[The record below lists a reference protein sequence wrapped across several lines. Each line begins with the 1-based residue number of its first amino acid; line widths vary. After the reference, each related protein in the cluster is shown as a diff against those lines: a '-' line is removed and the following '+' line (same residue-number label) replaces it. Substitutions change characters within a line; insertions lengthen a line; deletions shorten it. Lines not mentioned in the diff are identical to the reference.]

1 VGTGRE
7 PVKLSAS
14 GLAATA
20 IDEVPPVRNT
30 NAASRPFRVGDSV
43 QSRRDILACASRITL
58 AYALPT
64 FELTAPASEPSPRE
78 SRLSRD
84 LSLAGEWFFRL
95 DPDGSGEAHNWQQS
109 ELSGPSWRTVVVP
122 HTWQVM
128 PGAEEYRGLAWYRR
142 TFEALQEW
150 ESSVVRIEFEAVFHS
165 ATVWVNGQLAG
176 RHLRKGYT
184 SFILNITSLLRL
196 GTQNLIVVKVDNS
209 FDGSML
215 PRGRSSD
222 WAHDGGIYR
231 PVRLLITA
239 PVFIERLAVDAAP
252 HFLSGADTA
261 DYASVEVSTS
271 VRNTTAKSWQGELG
285 YRVEENETGRC
296 VLEKHGV
303 ASVTLQPGE
312 SRSVIWTAGTISEPR
327 LWHFDHPHLYTLKV
341 TLSQRL
347 RVSHQ
352 LDTTFGIRSIE
363 VNNGGLYL
371 NGERLRLM
379 GVERMAGS
387 NPEFGM
393 AEPAEWITH
402 DHDDLKNL
410 NCALTRVH
418 WQQDRRVLDY
428 CDTHGILLQS
438 EVPAWGYDTFGKDA
452 HPLPAIMQNGLEQLQ
467 EMIERDRN
475 HPSIISWGLCN
486 EIDGQ
491 NPPAY
496 EFAQR
501 LYAEAKKLDP
511 RRLCSYASNSLNNT
525 PGKDVSALM
534 DFIECNEYYGSWAE
548 GTPEDL
554 RRNLE
559 EIHRAFP
566 EKPIVISEYGYCACV
581 PERPEGDARRIEVLL
596 DHTRVC
602 RELDFVAGLIF
613 FCYNDYRT
621 HAGDKGVATTKQRVH
636 GVVDLYGNRKPS
648 YDVLRQ
654 ESSPVQW
661 LQVSGQPSAFA
672 ITLSAR
678 KTVPAHRMRGYTL
691 RGVLYGYG
699 EIPLERRG
707 AEVPTLAPGEQTTIH
722 IQFTEKEP
730 LKIVFDVLRATG
742 FSAYTHLWRA

>member
-1 VGTGRE
+1 M
-7 PVKLSAS
+7 
-14 GLAATA
+14 
-20 IDEVPPVRNT
+20 
-30 NAASRPFRVGDSV
+30 
-43 QSRRDILACASRITL
+43 QSRRDILACASGIALAGTL
-58 AYALPT
+58 PAFAIP
-64 FELTAPASEPSPRE
+64 AAASESSPRE
-78 SRLSRD
+78 TCLPRELN
-84 LSLAGEWFFRL
+84 LAGEWFFRL
-95 DPDGSGEAHNWQQS
+95 DPDGGGEAHNWQQS
-109 ELSGPSWRTVVVP
+109 ELSVPGWTTVVVP

-128 PGAEEYRGLAWYRR
+128 PGAEEYRGIAWYRR
-142 TFEALQEW
+142 AFEALEEW
-150 ESSVVRIEFEAVFHS
+150 ASSVARIEFEAVFHS

-196 GTQNLIVVKVDNS
+196 GTQNVIVVKVDNR
-209 FDGSML
+209 FDESML

-231 PVRLLITA
+231 PVRLLITS
-239 PVFIERLAVDAAP
+239 PVFIERLAVDAVP
-252 HFLSGADTA
+252 HLLSGAADSA
-261 DYASVEVSTS
+261 DYASVEVSTT
-271 VRNTTAKSWQGELG
+271 VHNTTAKSWQGQLG

-312 SRSVIWTAGTISEPR
+312 SRSVALTAGTISEPR

-341 TLSQRL
+341 TLSQRT
-347 RVSHQ
+347 RVFHE
-352 LDTTFGIRSIE
+352 LNTTFGVRSIE
-363 VNNGGLYL
+363 VNNGGFYL

-393 AEPAEWITH
+393 AEPSRWITH

-410 NCALTRVH
+410 NCVLTRVH

-428 CDTHGILLQS
+428 CDAHGILLQS
-438 EVPAWGYDTFGKDA
+438 EIPAWGYDTFGKDA
-452 HPLPAIMQNGLEQLQ
+452 HPLPEILQNGLEQLR

-486 EIDGQ
+486 EVDGQ

-501 LYAEAKKLDP
+501 LYVEAKKLDP
-511 RRLCSYASNSLNNT
+511 RRPCSYASNSLDKT
-525 PGKDVSALM
+525 PGKDVSGLM
-534 DFIECNEYYGSWAE
+534 DFIECNEYYESWAK
-548 GTPEDL
+548 GTPDDL
-554 RRNLE
+554 RRSLQ

-581 PERPEGDARRIEVLL
+581 PARPEGDARRIEVLL

-621 HAGDKGVATTKQRVH
+621 HVGYKGAGATRQNPH

-654 ESSPVQW
+654 ESSPVEW
-661 LQVSGQPSAFA
+661 LQVTGQPSAFA
-672 ITLSAR
+672 ITLRAR
-678 KTVPAHRMRGYTL
+678 KTVPAHRLTGYTL

-699 EIPLERRG
+699 EIPLERRVS
-707 AEVPTLAPGEQTTIH
+707 EVPTLAPGEQATIH
-722 IQFTEKEP
+722 MQFTEKEP
-730 LKIVFDVLRATG
+730 LKIVFDVLRPTA

>member
-1 VGTGRE
+1 MHGYDLHHR
-7 PVKLSAS
+7 S
-14 GLAATA
+14 
-20 IDEVPPVRNT
+20 PPVRM
-30 NAASRPFRVGDSV
+30 ADSL
-43 QSRRDILACASRITL
+43 QSRRDLLAWALRATTFAGTL
-58 AYALPT
+58 PAFALPAAAPESSARPT
-64 FELTAPASEPSPRE
+64 CLTQ
-78 SRLSRD
+78 D
-84 LSLAGEWFFRL
+84 LSLAGEWLFRL

-109 ELSGPSWRTVVVP
+109 DFPAAGWAAVVVP
-122 HTWQVM
+122 HTWQVI
-128 PGAEEYRGLAWYRR
+128 PGTEEYRGVAWYGRA
-142 TFEALQEW
+142 FEALEEW
-150 ESSVVRIEFEAVFHS
+150 DYSAVRIEFEAVFHS
-165 ATVWVNGQLAG
+165 ATVWVNGHLAG

-196 GTQNLIVVKVDNS
+196 GTQNEIVVKVDSS
-209 FDGSML
+209 FDEAML

-222 WAHDGGIYR
+222 WALDGGIYR
-231 PVRLLITA
+231 PVRLLITS

-252 HFLSGADTA
+252 HLLSGAVDTA
-261 DYASVEVSTS
+261 DYASVEVSTT
-271 VRNTTAKSWQGELG
+271 VHNTTAKSWQGQLG

-312 SRSVIWTAGTISEPR
+312 SRSVTLTAGTIPEPR

-341 TLSQRL
+341 TLSQRT
-347 RVSHQ
+347 RVFHE
-352 LDTTFGIRSIE
+352 LNTTFGIRSIE
-363 VNNGGLYL
+363 VNSGGFYL
-371 NGERLRLM
+371 NGEKLRFM

-393 AEPAEWITH
+393 AEPPGWITH

-410 NCALTRVH
+410 NCVLTRVH

-428 CDTHGILLQS
+428 CDTHGILLQT
-438 EVPAWGYDTFGKDA
+438 EIPAWGYDTFGKDA
-452 HPLPAIMQNGLEQLQ
+452 HPLAEIMQNGLEQLQ

-511 RRLCSYASNSLNNT
+511 RRLCSYASNSLEKT

-534 DFIECNEYYGSWAE
+534 DFIECNEYFESWTE

-554 RRNLE
+554 RRSLQA
-559 EIHRAFP
+559 IHRAFP
-566 EKPIVISEYGYCACV
+566 EKPIIISEYGYCACV
-581 PERPEGDARRIEVLL
+581 PERPEGDARRIQVLL

-621 HAGDKGVATTKQRVH
+621 HVGYKGAGATRQNPH
-636 GVVDLYGNRKPS
+636 GVVDLYGNRKLS
-648 YDVLRQ
+648 YDVLRR
-654 ESSPVQW
+654 ESSPVESF
-661 LQVSGQPSAFA
+661 QVTGQPSAFA
-672 ITLSAR
+672 VTLRAR
-678 KTVPAHRMRGYTL
+678 KTVPAHRMRGYTV

-699 EIPLERRG
+699 EIPLERRV
-707 AEVPTLAPGEQTTIH
+707 AVVPTLAPGEQATIH
-722 IQFTEKEP
+722 MQFTEKEP
-730 LKIVFDVLRATG
+730 LKIVFDVLRPTA